1 MVLADRTLFIAGVPD
16 TVNEDEAQQ
25 TISLPDTRKRLAE
38 FAAALH
44 GQRGALLHAVSADNG
59 EVLTE
64 HQLDALPVSMFRK
77 PWGWRA
83 RRTRRAN
90 AEVRAY
96 GRLPRLATGCA

>member
-64 HQLDALPVSMFRK
+64 HQLDALPVFDGMAAADRK
-77 PWGWRA
+77 LFIVGKDGK
-83 RRTRRAN
+83 
-90 AEVRAY
+90 VRCFA
-96 GRLPRLATGCA
+96 GK